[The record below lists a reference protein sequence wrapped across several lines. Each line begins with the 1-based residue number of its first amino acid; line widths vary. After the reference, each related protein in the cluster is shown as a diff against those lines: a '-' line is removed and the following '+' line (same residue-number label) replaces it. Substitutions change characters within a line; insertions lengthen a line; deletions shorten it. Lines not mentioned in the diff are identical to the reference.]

1 MNEETN
7 QEDGRLIP
15 FQLVQHELLPHL
27 LGEIDILEDAM
38 TTNAEA
44 VAEIFDTLTE
54 EEKDKYANDDNT
66 AFVTKKFPKFKKGQE
81 FPEGTIEYKLQQV
94 NALLAEAKNL
104 KKKFAEKHKEL
115 MEKTRASILSIDMET
130 ATRLMDSKWTYPLCD
145 SIARVPEEVVH
156 ELAEKVQHLA
166 DKYATTYQDI
176 SNRIQSAESRLYTLL
191 GELEADKADALG
203 LAQFRQTLNNAQ

>member
-1 MNEETN
+1 MSA
-7 QEDGRLIP
+7 LI
-15 FQLVQHELLPHL
+15 
-27 LGEIDILEDAM
+27 
-38 TTNAEA
+38 
-44 VAEIFDTLTE
+44 
-54 EEKDKYANDDNT
+54 
-66 AFVTKKFPKFKKGQE
+66 
-81 FPEGTIEYKLQQV
+81 
-94 NALLAEAKNL
+94 
-104 KKKFAEKHKEL
+104 
-115 MEKTRASILSIDMET
+115 
-130 ATRLMDSKWTYPLCD
+130 PLCD